1 MEDQQQINA
10 EIARLRD
17 SNARLLTMIEERD
30 AEKNQKK
37 NIDFVQLYKKELK
50 QLRGLVKLN
59 PTAAQILLVFVEKM
73 NKQNAVIMSYK
84 TLEQITKRT
93 RQTCSKAMK
102 DLREANFINIVKVGN
117 VNAYVVN
124 SNVFWSTDNQSKERF
139 SVFTATVV
147 ACGSEQEQDFEDWS
161 NVKLKSIPIIAVGE
175 QISLFNED
183 KKDEKWKYTSMERSI
198 KNYGF

>member
-1 MEDQQQINA
+1 MTELEQLKQQLKEVTDKNNNLLD
-10 EIARLRD
+10 R
-17 SNARLLTMIEERD
+17 NARLLTLAEEKDKELSER
-30 AEKNQKK
+30 KNL
-37 NIDFVQLYKKELK
+37 NFVQLYKNELK
-50 QLRGLVKLN
+50 QLRALVRLN
-59 PTAAQILLVFVEKM
+59 PTAAQILFVLVEKM
-73 NKQNAVIMSYK
+73 NKQNAVVMSYK

-183 KKDEKWKYTSMERSI
+183 KKDEK
-198 KNYGF
+198 

>member
-1 MEDQQQINA
+1 MATQDDINA

-30 AEKNQKK
+30 REKNQKK

-84 TLEQITKRT
+84 TLEQITKKKRN
-93 RQTCSKAMK
+93 TCSKAIK
-102 DLREANFINIVKVGN
+102 DLREAKFINIIKVGN
-117 VNAYVVN
+117 ANAYVVN
-124 SNVFWSTDNQSKERF
+124 SNVFWSTDNQIKEKF
-139 SVFTATVV
+139 AIFTATVV
-147 ACGSEQEQDFEDWS
+147 ACGADQDDDFEDWS
-161 NVKLKSIPIIAVGE
+161 NVKLKQIPIIYPGE
-175 QISLFNED
+175 QLTLM
-183 KKDEKWKYTSMERSI
+183 DEESNGE
-198 KNYGF
+198 NL

>member
-1 MEDQQQINA
+1 MT

-84 TLEQITKRT
+84 TLEQITKKKRN
-93 RQTCSKAMK
+93 TCSKA
-102 DLREANFINIVKVGN
+102 N
-117 VNAYVVN
+117 
-124 SNVFWSTDNQSKERF
+124 
-139 SVFTATVV
+139 
-147 ACGSEQEQDFEDWS
+147 
-161 NVKLKSIPIIAVGE
+161 
-175 QISLFNED
+175 
-183 KKDEKWKYTSMERSI
+183 
-198 KNYGF
+198 